1 MNSFAS
7 KLLLNIFATP
17 AGSTAGAPAASTSP
31 TMRALSEL
39 EAKAVAGG
47 PQIINEPGV

>member
-17 AGSTAGAPAASTSP
+17 AGSTTETPAASTSL
-31 TMRALSEL
+31 TMRTLSER

-47 PQIINEPGV
+47 PQIINRPK

>member
-7 KLLLNIFATP
+7 KLLHDIFVTSADRGAVAP
-17 AGSTAGAPAASTSP
+17 TASASP
-31 TMRALSEL
+31 TMRPLSEL

-47 PQIINEPGV
+47 PQIVNRPS